1 MLLLLSL
8 FLLFS
13 ISIFIMDR
21 NCMHVNRK
29 QILKIIKNYLKT
41 TDDLSFEDQDFPR
54 SQVKK
59 IENDLFVSE
68 VALISKH

>member
-1 MLLLLSL
+1 
-8 FLLFS
+8 
-13 ISIFIMDR
+13 
-21 NCMHVNRK
+21 MHVNRK